1 MSHCPEW
8 RQEGKVSFRVNKA
21 FYRPQSQAGRDL
33 AILAATV
40 YRRDRGQL
48 RVLDAMTGCGVR
60 ALRYQV
66 EARADWVWAN
76 EGNPDLHQLLEDN
89 LSIGMQP
96 GAYRLTHQDANQIFF
111 TCFQQQDYYDLVDV
125 DNFGG
130 PAPYAAN
137 ALLAV
142 TIGGLLYLTSTD
154 GRATGGRQPKR
165 SLTTYGAYARSHP
178 AVHEQGLR
186 LLIGYGAQQAA
197 ARGLRA
203 TPVFSFFNGQVHR
216 VMMRLEKGSNW
227 RTDHYGFIA
236 YCHRCGHFQ
245 TVSWKQLGCVCCPCS
260 AVEAAPAVSGPMWLG
275 PLHAPETLNQ
285 MNEIAQEWGWQNR
298 SKLLGTMRLEAAMP
312 PYFYSLGN
320 IGRLGQMDIPPRE
333 RLIKALQ
340 ERGFEATP
348 THVDWQAIKTTATL
362 AECIEVA
369 RKC

>member
-1 MSHCPEW
+1 M
-8 RQEGKVSFRVNKA
+8 
-21 FYRPQSQAGRDL
+21 
-33 AILAATV
+33 
-40 YRRDRGQL
+40 
-48 RVLDAMTGCGVR
+48 
-60 ALRYQV
+60 
-66 EARADWVWAN
+66 
-76 EGNPDLHQLLEDN
+76 
-89 LSIGMQP
+89 
-96 GAYRLTHQDANQIFF
+96 
-111 TCFQQQDYYDLVDV
+111 VDV

-348 THVDWQAIKTTATL
+348 THVDRQAIKTTATL